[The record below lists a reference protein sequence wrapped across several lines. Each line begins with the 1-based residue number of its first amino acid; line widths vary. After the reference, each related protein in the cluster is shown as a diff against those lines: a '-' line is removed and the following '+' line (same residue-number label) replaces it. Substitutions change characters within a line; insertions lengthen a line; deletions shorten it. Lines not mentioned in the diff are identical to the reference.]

1 VLLNNRVQR
10 LILDGRRDMFDVS
23 EMIEE
28 RANFRRAQ
36 FTGDAANFQPRPG
49 EISETASPTERRLAP
64 FATSNV

>member
-1 VLLNNRVQR
+1 
-10 LILDGRRDMFDVS
+10 MFDVS